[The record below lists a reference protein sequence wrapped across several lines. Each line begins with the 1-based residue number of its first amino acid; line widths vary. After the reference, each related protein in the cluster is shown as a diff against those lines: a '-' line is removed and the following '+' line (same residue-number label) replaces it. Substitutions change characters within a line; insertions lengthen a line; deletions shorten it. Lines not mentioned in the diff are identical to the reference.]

1 MHMLYCI
8 HVITSLMC
16 NFTTSISHV
25 YQKTY
30 YLSFNIQ
37 EIKIIISPLIRILPW
52 QPFKTLIMG
61 FKLESLV
68 FCTQ

>member
-1 MHMLYCI
+1 MQFNNIYFACLLKDLLFI
-8 HVITSLMC
+8 
-16 NFTTSISHV
+16 F
-25 YQKTY
+25 K
-30 YLSFNIQ
+30 YLRI
-37 EIKIIISPLIRILPW
+37 EIILSPFIRILPW